1 MDVEGKEGYIGSQTC
16 ICIICHTGVGNHT
29 NTNTCEEHYQ
39 GGKKMKRGAPWLKSG
54 EKCGRGARVIAH
66 PDLGVGSN
74 GQGETWNFYIAV
86 HLTPVSAWRYLWIF
100 WLFDVW
106 KSQRWVLPALQSLC
120 NTRPYGSNRMSAGG
134 GRIIIGRRDLHQCI
148 IKIIIQRERDSI
160 TLTNQRPCLWMAKF
174 VVYLLGADE
183 IIFGLTS
190 LGWM

>member
-1 MDVEGKEGYIGSQTC
+1 MKLKILKEKKGSQVWE
-16 ICIICHTGVGNHT
+16 IIPIQIQTHVDSIT
-29 NTNTCEEHYQ
+29 EEA
-39 GGKKMKRGAPWLKSG
+39 KKDWMKRRAPWLKSG

-74 GQGETWNFYIAV
+74 GQGETCIFYIAV

-120 NTRPYGSNRMSAGG
+120 NTRPCGSNRMSTGG
-134 GRIIIGRRDLHQCI
+134 GRIIIERGDLHHCI
-148 IKIIIQRERDSI
+148 IKIIIQRRDSI
-160 TLTNQRPCLWMAKF
+160 TLSMTTQYPCLWMAKF
-174 VVYLLGADE
+174 VAYLSDE